1 MVTYRRTHSPRFGV
15 FRGLGTV
22 LVAQRENHPAI
33 ASIHGQEPC
42 VVVGYNGVGR
52 RDGATVLVYSEPDQA
67 KLRHIEA
74 NPNVALHLDSQAG
87 GDDIVIVSG
96 TAAIDASAPLIQDNE
111 LYIGKYEAEMLRL
124 NLGTPAEMSKTY
136 SVAIRITPTRVRG
149 F

>member
-1 MVTYRRTHSPRFGV
+1 MTPLLDLDTDFGARAARRLREDRIGWLVTVGKTGI
-15 FRGLGTV
+15 
-22 LVAQRENHPAI
+22 PA
-33 ASIHGQEPC
+33 PNP
-42 VVVGYNGVGR
+42 VWFTW
-52 RDGATVLVYSEPDQA
+52 DGATVLVYSEPDQA